1 MLRFVP
7 FLGIKT
13 GRNVSRYRLKLTFR
27 PVCRSALSA
36 LSSYPPSCRGLTPVP
51 AAASTSLPLMSMF
64 RKETEGDTL

>member
-13 GRNVSRYRLKLTFR
+13 GRNVSRCRLKLTFR

-51 AAASTSLPLMSMF
+51 TATHRHLSLMPMF